1 MSILKFSCFS
11 VVAFIRIS
19 PPVNPSKLVHHM
31 LTELKE
37 TQKYMTR
44 YISRFLPVEKS
55 CNAHIADIEVA
66 AKALFEPHF
75 TQKDSEGNLIS
86 RKVCQYFDLQEKK
99 NTKSLQ

>member
-1 MSILKFSCFS
+1 
-11 VVAFIRIS
+11 
-19 PPVNPSKLVHHM
+19 M

-86 RKVCQYFDLQEKK
+86 RKVWQYSNIYSRKK
-99 NTKSLQ
+99 KSANSF

>member
-1 MSILKFSCFS
+1 
-11 VVAFIRIS
+11 
-19 PPVNPSKLVHHM
+19 M

-37 TQKYMTR
+37 TQRYMTR

-86 RKVCQYFDLQEKK
+86 RKVCQYFHVQEKK
-99 NTKSLQ
+99 Y